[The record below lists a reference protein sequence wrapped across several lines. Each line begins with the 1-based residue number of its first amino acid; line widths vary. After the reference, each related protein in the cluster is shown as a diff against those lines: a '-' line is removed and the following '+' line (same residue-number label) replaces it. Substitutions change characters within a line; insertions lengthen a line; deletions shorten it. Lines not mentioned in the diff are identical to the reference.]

1 MAAAPPP
8 YSPRDAR
15 RQARDYARIQRDQ
28 ARAQRQY
35 WRGYRRSSITGPIVL
50 VTIGIIAL
58 LVETGRLSAYQF
70 WGWYGRWWPL
80 LLIGIGLILLAEY
93 FLDRND
99 PYAGRRSVGGIV
111 WLIILIAAFGW
122 MNHYGTYHA
131 PFQWNFGDDSNSS
144 DDFFSMMGAEH
155 TNDVDIDQAIAAS
168 GTVNIQ
174 NPRGDVTV
182 TASNDSQMHIRSHQV
197 VHTNSDKDAGSI
209 FDQIKPRVVVSSSG
223 TVVTIP
229 SHEGTH
235 VDLTLEI
242 PEKSYPIVNTT
253 HGDVTITGIAN
264 NADVTSSHGDVK
276 FDSITGDVQARLDH
290 GDVSAHNV
298 TGHAFVNG
306 HVDDVTLSGV
316 GGQVVLDGEFFG
328 DTHLEQVRSTVHFHT
343 THTDLDIPRITGDLT
358 MDSDDLT
365 INQMWGPVRI
375 VTRSKNID
383 LSQITGDLHLED
395 SNGDVHVTAAKPLGN
410 MQIQNHSGDLSLTV
424 GNDAAFTVNASTT
437 EDNDLDTDFPL
448 QSSTSGNLRT
458 LQGTVGNGGVKL
470 DLSTS
475 HGNLELKKG
484 VVFSMPPT
492 PPEPPKP
499 PTPKPPAPPAPVK
512 HLKVPSGEAPVAPV
526 SQ

>member
-1 MAAAPPP
+1 
-8 YSPRDAR
+8 
-15 RQARDYARIQRDQ
+15 
-28 ARAQRQY
+28 
-35 WRGYRRSSITGPIVL
+35 
-50 VTIGIIAL
+50 
-58 LVETGRLSAYQF
+58 
-70 WGWYGRWWPL
+70 
-80 LLIGIGLILLAEY
+80 
-93 FLDRND
+93 
-99 PYAGRRSVGGIV
+99 
-111 WLIILIAAFGW
+111 
-122 MNHYGTYHA
+122 
-131 PFQWNFGDDSNSS
+131 
-144 DDFFSMMGAEH
+144 
-155 TNDVDIDQAIAAS
+155 
-168 GTVNIQ
+168 
-174 NPRGDVTV
+174 
-182 TASNDSQMHIRSHQV
+182 
-197 VHTNSDKDAGSI
+197 
-209 FDQIKPRVVVSSSG
+209 
-223 TVVTIP
+223 
-229 SHEGTH
+229 
-235 VDLTLEI
+235 
-242 PEKSYPIVNTT
+242 
-253 HGDVTITGIAN
+253 
-264 NADVTSSHGDVK
+264 
-276 FDSITGDVQARLDH
+276 
-290 GDVSAHNV
+290 
-298 TGHAFVNG
+298 
-306 HVDDVTLSGV
+306 
-316 GGQVVLDGEFFG
+316 VVLDGEFFG

-365 INQMWGPVRI
+365 VNQIWGPVRI